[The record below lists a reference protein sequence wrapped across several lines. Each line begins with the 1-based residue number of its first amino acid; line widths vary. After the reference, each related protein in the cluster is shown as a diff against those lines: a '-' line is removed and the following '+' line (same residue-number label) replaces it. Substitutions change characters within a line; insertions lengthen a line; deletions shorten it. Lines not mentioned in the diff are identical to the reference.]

1 MIFIENKA
9 KMEWTV
15 ETCCGGGQGVPVR
28 LEAVFGG
35 NLQNYLVRPWTI
47 SNMSLAGDEVGSKSS
62 KSYFFLR

>member
-47 SNMSLAGDEVGSKSS
+47 NNMSG
-62 KSYFFLR
+62 RR